1 MMLGTIFLIIASI
14 LWGAVHSILASHAAK
29 DLIRR
34 LSGSLAFD
42 RMYRF
47 SYNLFSLASFFPIAA
62 MLLTFPD
69 KPLYSI
75 PSPWVYISSVFQGLA
90 VIVLIASIVQVD
102 PFEFIGLKQFTE
114 IGGSKPPVLVKDG
127 LYAYVRHPLY
137 LGILV
142 LFWLIP
148 EMTIN
153 RLAVIATLTIYL
165 VIGAY
170 FEERKLLKD
179 FGEAYAV
186 YKSKTPIL
194 IPKIVNRKS

>member
-75 PSPWVYISSVFQGLA
+75 AAIGKRSEEHTSELQSPDHLVCPLLLA
-90 VIVLIASIVQVD
+90 KKKHTPLRITL
-102 PFEFIGLKQFTE
+102 
-114 IGGSKPPVLVKDG
+114 PP
-127 LYAYVRHPLY
+127 YNS
-137 LGILV
+137 
-142 LFWLIP
+142 
-148 EMTIN
+148 T
-153 RLAVIATLTIYL
+153 
-165 VIGAY
+165 
-170 FEERKLLKD
+170 
-179 FGEAYAV
+179 
-186 YKSKTPIL
+186 TP
-194 IPKIVNRKS
+194 